1 MKTKSAPERARN
13 QPRVNLEKV
22 LEHVRRTA
30 NRNRHTD
37 DRIILATVDSYNPDA
52 HSGGNGAAL
61 CGRLRILFRETY
73 RLRLTPS
80 TLECDRADAVIG
92 KTIWIL
98 PGKAGSKIAGV
109 ANTIAKAWG
118 FADELPADCIIGQ
131 TGAIKFLRW
140 ADHQINCMRKKVLS
154 RVLEHRA

>member
-22 LEHVRRTA
+22 LEHVRRMVI
-30 NRNRHTD
+30 RERHTD
-37 DRIILATVDSYNPDA
+37 DRIILATVISYNPDA
-52 HSGGNGAAL
+52 HSGGNGAAS
-61 CGRLRILFRETY
+61 CGRLRILFRETN
-73 RLRLTPS
+73 RFRLTPS
-80 TLECDRADAVIG
+80 TAECDRTDVLVG

-118 FADELPADCIIGQ
+118 FADELPADCITGQ
-131 TGAIKFLRW
+131 TGVIKFLRW
-140 ADHQINCMRKKVLS
+140 ADRRINCMRKKVLE